1 MRWWKVDVIEERE
14 RDMLYRVLH
23 WYITQLSDWFKI
35 VVIIYRALIATSNS
49 MPFLKYLTQR
59 FKINKIY
66 GTVNW
71 YSQSLFMP
79 CPHCMTYLWPAQKNN
94 SDLHT
99 MRGSTGGCDFQE
111 FIVNGNH
118 SLWQTT
124 LFLTH
129 FDKRNI
135 IILDCGTCLFLMH
148 YTVTCECNTTK
159 HLVFHICTAD

>member
-14 RDMLYRVLH
+14 RDTLYRVLH
-23 WYITQLSDWFKI
+23 WYITQLPDWFKI

-71 YSQSLFMP
+71 YSQSLRDIFV
-79 CPHCMTYLWPAQKNN
+79 TSTEKQQ
-94 SDLHT
+94 SDLNT

-135 IILDCGTCLFLMH
+135 ILYWICLFLMH